1 MSRTDVVAPETS
13 PVSPEVLGAGQDGR
27 DGRDG
32 HGRGAGPNGV
42 STEQLS
48 ELSEDAEAAE
58 STATSSSFHWEE
70 VRRQELR
77 DQGFS
82 PAEIDA
88 IFVRQH
94 RQEVMAEVCRHW
106 FLIFG
111 ISSFILGMLT
121 VVMLVWL
128 CFVWSK
134 AYLRGFEDCDVAL
147 TVWGY
152 VLYTAMLLNFAK
164 STSCGQ
170 RAVGA
175 LCVWEP
181 DPNFPN
187 RSPLRV
193 KILNLLLPIFMFS
206 WNVIGIHW
214 ARLSRAPSVQ
224 MLVCQEEGQ
233 AVIDAIMA
241 FAIVNIALTVFMF
254 VNIIGLAY
262 FFRML
267 LRMGLVQSSK
277 AAPEGSLEA
286 STEPRSAAEAEQAEC
301 QQCPICL
308 EDFAENDAEILRT
321 LKCQHYFHRACL
333 KDWLQVNR
341 DCPLCREDLAKPPP
355 TGPTETEAEVDEP
368 PVLPV

>member
-1 MSRTDVVAPETS
+1 MSRADVVVAPES
-13 PVSPEVLGAGQDGR
+13 LPVSPEVLG
-27 DGRDG
+27 
-32 HGRGAGPNGV
+32 RGGPNGAE
-42 STEQLS
+42 TEQLS
-48 ELSEDAEAAE
+48 ELGSDTEAAR
-58 STATSSSFHWEE
+58 SDSATSSSFHWEE
-70 VRRQELR
+70 LRRQELR

-82 PAEIDA
+82 SAEIDA

-152 VLYTAMLLNFAK
+152 VLYSALLLNFAK
-164 STSCGQ
+164 SSSCGQ

-206 WNVIGIHW
+206 WNAIGIHW

-286 STEPRSAAEAEQAEC
+286 STEPRTAAEAEEAEC

-308 EDFAENDAEILRT
+308 EDFVENDAEILRT
-321 LKCQHYFHRACL
+321 LKCQHYFHRSCL

-355 TGPTETEAEVDEP
+355 ASTAPTETEAEVDEP